1 MSTVVWVPS
10 PPNDHTPGGRTSAPP
25 PCARVLTAAPSP
37 TPPPFHT
44 KNPSRRSLS
53 YPSRPWRR
61 CPRRQTF
68 TRPAAA
74 PPHRH
79 CARACH
85 QPHLA
90 QRRRRPH
97 EEPQAATCRHDH
109 LDHGV
114 GALAAERPCA
124 RRPHSRTVA
133 VRACPQPHYLAPR
146 RCRSTSRRC
155 NGRRRSF
162 ATAANGSCFGQLRIL
177 GTGST
182 APTPPRS
189 NREEV
194 AAFVRA
200 TRPGVGGSGTW
211 AGQVVCRPRLLLIGR
226 WPGT

>member
-1 MSTVVWVPS
+1 MPSPPNDLAPDGRTSALSPCARVSLAPRLLPKEPQAAARCRAMSTVVWVPS
-10 PPNDHTPGGRTSAPP
+10 PPNDHTLGGRTSAPP

-53 YPSRPWRR
+53 YPSRLWRR

-109 LDHGV
+109 LYHGV

-124 RRPHSRTVA
+124 RRPHLRTVA
-133 VRACPQPHYLAPR
+133 VRACP
-146 RCRSTSRRC
+146 
-155 NGRRRSF
+155 
-162 ATAANGSCFGQLRIL
+162 
-177 GTGST
+177 
-182 APTPPRS
+182 
-189 NREEV
+189 
-194 AAFVRA
+194 
-200 TRPGVGGSGTW
+200 
-211 AGQVVCRPRLLLIGR
+211 
-226 WPGT
+226 